1 MVFSFDFFSGIMVLL
16 IFSEGGGFDTGP
28 VKEALIGGK

>member
-1 MVFSFDFFSGIMVLL
+1 MVFSFDFFAGIMVLL

-28 VKEALIGGK
+28 AKEALIDDK